1 MSDDDVK
8 LWKQQLAEGELSQED
23 FDELMKGNDSLNEM
37 DGLLKKEGPE

>member
-8 LWKQQLAEGELSQED
+8 LWKQRLAEGELSQED